1 MTGNFLLDWSIIAVS
16 LFNTVLLLWLGL
28 TVLLNAERRTLG
40 VWLVGGE
47 LLFGGVF
54 FVSHSAILGY
64 SVTGIGQGLNFWW
77 RVGWLPVVISP
88 LAWYVAMLWYAGYW
102 DTANGSSSLRWQR
115 SWLIVTLLLAI
126 GLIGLLVFA
135 NPFPSYTH
143 VIQLKLSATPE
154 LGGIPLLI
162 LVYPLYIVLCIVLSL
177 VTLRYPGP
185 SARVMGDLA
194 RRRARPWLIAASLTL
209 LMVSLL
215 VAWVMAWVILS
226 ARQRSILNYNEMI
239 LTVAWFDLAIDL
251 LIALAVILMGR
262 AIVSYEVFTGK
273 TLPRRGFFRHWRSAV
288 ILAAGYGV
296 VVGWTVAIQLRPIY
310 SLLLTTVLMV
320 VFYALF
326 SWRSFVERDR
336 YINLLRPFVAS
347 QRLYDH
353 LLDPA
358 AAPADLEIAD
368 PFKALCSDV
377 LGARVAYLVP
387 LGALAPLVGS
397 ALTFP
402 DKLSPPRLPE
412 APLLA
417 SLSPQTMCLPLDPTQ
432 YGGAVWAV
440 PLWSE
445 RGLIGVLLL
454 GEKRDGGLYTQEEI
468 EIARASGERL
478 IDTQA
483 SIELARRLMTLQRQ
497 RLAQTQVLDRQT
509 RRVLHDDILPG
520 LHAAMLMLSND
531 RRPIRHSPL
540 RGSQGKPPT
549 ADQRPTTDDRRPE
562 TGDDLSTFDPL
573 REPASRT
580 SNYQLPIT
588 NPQPLTPNPQSPISL
603 LADIHRRISDLLR
616 EMPPATAPEMA
627 RLSLIEALRRVV
639 DYELPNAFDEVAW
652 QIEPEADQKAGAI
665 PDLTTEVLFYA
676 AREAIRNA
684 ARHGRAEV
692 AKSLHLTIAL
702 TWRDGLEL
710 IIQDNGVGLAAG
722 GENLR
727 ADSGQGRG
735 LALHSTM
742 MAVVGGTLAVESAPG
757 VYTRVTLSL
766 PSEGW
771 YEEMGI
777 GKKA

>member
-1 MTGNFLLDWSIIAVS
+1 M
-16 LFNTVLLLWLGL
+16 LGG
-28 TVLLNAERRTLG
+28 A
-40 VWLVGGE
+40 
-47 LLFGGVF
+47 F

-88 LAWYVAMLWYAGYW
+88 PAWYVGMLWYAGYW
-102 DTANGSSSLRWQR
+102 DRANGPSPLRWQR
-115 SWLIVTLLLAI
+115 PWLIAMLLLAI
-126 GLIGLLVFA
+126 GLMGLLVFA
-135 NPFPSYTH
+135 NPLPSYTQL
-143 VIQLKLSATPE
+143 IQLRLSATPE

-162 LVYPLYIVLCIVLSL
+162 LIYPLYIVLCITLSL
-177 VTLRYPGP
+177 VTLRHPGP

-209 LMVSLL
+209 LVVSLL

-226 ARQRSILNYNEMI
+226 TRQRTLLHYNEMI
-239 LTVAWFDLAIDL
+239 LTVAWFDLTIDL

-347 QRLYDH
+347 QRLYDY

-358 AAPADLEIAD
+358 APADPEIAD
-368 PFKALCSDV
+368 PFKALCADV
-377 LGARVAYLVP
+377 LGAQVAYLVP

-397 ALTFP
+397 ALSYP
-402 DKLSPPRLPE
+402 DHAPPLPYSP
-412 APLLA
+412 APLLTA
-417 SLSPQTMCLPLDPTQ
+417 LSPQTMCLPLDPTQ

-445 RGLIGVLLL
+445 RGLVGVLLL

-509 RRVLHDDILPG
+509 RRVLHDDILPS

-531 RRPIRHSPL
+531 RRSIR
-540 RGSQGKPPT
+540 QAQDEPPT
-549 ADQRPTTDDRRPE
+549 ADRRSTTDDRRPE
-562 TGDDLSTFDPL
+562 TGDDLL
-573 REPASRT
+573 T
-580 SNYQLPIT
+580 SFANLQSSISIPSV
-588 NPQPLTPNPQSPISL
+588 QPPTPNPQPPTPNPHSPISL
-603 LADIHRRISDLLR
+603 LADIHRQISDLLR

-627 RLSLIEALRRVV
+627 RLGLIEALRRVV
-639 DYELPNAFDEVAW
+639 EHELPNAFDEVVW
-652 QIEPEADQKAGAI
+652 EIEPEAEQKVGAI

-692 AKSLHLTIAL
+692 ARSLQLIIAL
-702 TWRDGLEL
+702 NWPDGLEL
-710 IIQDNGVGLAAG
+710 IIQDNGVGLAAIG
-722 GENLR
+722 RSSGENLR
-727 ADSGQGRG
+727 ADPGQGRG

-766 PSEGW
+766 PSEGS